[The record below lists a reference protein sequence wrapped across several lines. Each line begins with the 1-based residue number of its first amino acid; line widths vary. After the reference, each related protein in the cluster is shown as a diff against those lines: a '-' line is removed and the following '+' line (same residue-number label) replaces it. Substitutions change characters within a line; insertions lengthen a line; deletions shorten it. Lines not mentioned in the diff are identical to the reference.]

1 MTTLPAMTLEAEMS
15 NRFAIGRRNFL
26 GVTGGGVLLG
36 SALRRRSQRGAEGS
50 DSLAAGAPDGH
61 ARTAL
66 LHQGTDLAIALSPDR
81 RTIAMDAV
89 GTLWTLPVQGGTARP
104 LTDTFA
110 DVARP
115 AWSPDG
121 SMITFQSYRDGN
133 FNIWTARPDG
143 TAARE
148 LTEGPYDHREPQ
160 FSPDGQSIAFSSDLS
175 GSYGIYTLD
184 LASGKVAAWADTGA
198 EEYEPA
204 WAPDGKRIAFVA
216 DSTSIVVADASGGRA
231 TIATAPAG
239 AQLHAP
245 TWSPDGTAVYYTQIA
260 NGMSHLMR
268 DGQPVFT
275 GEEVFPFAISWIS
288 ADEFLYTASGEI
300 RRRSLSSGA
309 AETIPFSAEVA
320 TVTPAY
326 RKRRRDFD
334 STKPVQVRGIGSPVL
349 SPDTGSV
356 AFRALNDIWT
366 VRIGHRPVPLTND
379 HFWKSDPAWS
389 PDGRWLSYSSDRGG
403 KLDIWLRDLR
413 SGADT
418 QLTNLDGAAAVS
430 ATWSR
435 DGGHLAFLDQAGN
448 VYTVEVATGSV
459 RKVFGPLWEPSK
471 PTWSADG
478 NTLALAAIKPYSAH
492 YREGVSQILL
502 INITTGVATYVEP
515 MPHRSIGT
523 RGDDGPVWSPDGR
536 WMAFVVGS
544 VLWIMPVAPDGTPAG
559 QPRQITSEVTD
570 APTWSG
576 DSSQLLYLSNG
587 RLRLVSV
594 ADGRTRTVPVPLA
607 WSNAKPAGRKVIHA
621 GALWDGAT
629 PAIQRDVDIIV
640 EGNKI
645 AAIEGHRAGRSGE
658 FIDASGSMVIPGLI
672 DMHNHREM
680 QGYSYGDRQGRLWL
694 SLGITTTRSPGSPA
708 YHMVEERESLQ
719 SGARVGPRY
728 FATGEA
734 IDGSR
739 IYYNFMRPVVD
750 DAQLALELERAEA
763 LDYDLVKCYVRLPVK
778 WQAYVIDWAHRHHIH
793 ATSHYHFPAFALGGD
808 GMEHVGATNRLGYSR
823 TFTGQGAGFGIGA
836 AYQDCITLFN
846 TSGAVRTPTLFVSMT
861 LFREDTSLVTDRRV
875 TTLYPSWEY
884 ASLQASVTSAKTT
897 DQTANRI
904 CLANQVAQLVA
915 MQRGGGRVMT
925 GTDSPI
931 DHTAVSTHMNMRA
944 MVKYGMTPYEV
955 LVTATRTPGEFL
967 QEPIG
972 QVRPGYYADLVAV
985 DGNPLAR
992 IEDAAAVRM
1001 VMTGGVPYTV
1011 DQLLEPFLAASP
1023 QASASPMLAAA
1034 PDPPANRRYWWHDP
1048 HYIEAGRRSCC
1059 VMG

>member
-1 MTTLPAMTLEAEMS
+1 MS
-15 NRFAIGRRNFL
+15 DRFAMGRRSFL
-26 GVTGGGVLLG
+26 TVTGGGMLLG
-36 SALRRRSQRGAEGS
+36 SAARARSERLSGQTKGA
-50 DSLAAGAPDGH
+50 AAESGAASGH
-61 ARTAL
+61 PRTVL
-66 LHQGTDLAIALSPDR
+66 LHQGTDMAVALSPDR

-89 GTLWTLPVQGGTARP
+89 GLLWTLPVQGGAARA
-104 LTDTFA
+104 LTDSFA

-121 SMITFQSYRDGN
+121 SMITFQSYRNGN
-133 FNIWTARPDG
+133 FNIVVMNPDTA
-143 TAARE
+143 AARE
-148 LTEGPYDHREPQ
+148 LTTGPYDHREPQ
-160 FSPDGQSIAFSSDLS
+160 FSPDGGSIVFSSDMS

-184 LASGKVAAWADTGA
+184 LASGKIATWADTTA

-231 TIATAPAG
+231 TVATAPAG

-260 NGMSHLMR
+260 NGTSQLMR
-268 DGQPVFT
+268 DGQPVFA
-275 GEEVFPFAISWIS
+275 GEEVFPFAVSWIS
-288 ADEFLYTASGEI
+288 PDEFLYTAGGEI

-309 AETIPFSAEVA
+309 AETIPFSAEAA
-320 TVTPAY
+320 TITPTY

-334 STKPVQVRGIGSPVL
+334 STEPNQARGIGSPVL
-349 SPDTGSV
+349 SPDAGSV

-366 VRIGHRPVPLTND
+366 MRIGQRPVPLTND

-418 QLTNLDGAAAVS
+418 QLTNLDGSAAVS

-435 DGGHLAFLDQAGN
+435 DGARLAFLDQAGN
-448 VYTVEVATGSV
+448 VYTVEVATGNV
-459 RKVFGPLWEPSK
+459 RKVFGPLWEPGK

-502 INITTGVATYVEP
+502 ISVTTGAATYVAP

-536 WMAFVVGS
+536 SMAFVVGS
-544 VLWIMPVAPDGTPAG
+544 VLWVMPVAPDGTPTG
-559 QPRQITSEVTD
+559 EPKQVTSEVTD

-576 DSSQLLYLSNG
+576 DSSQLLYLAG
-587 RLRLVSV
+587 GVLRLVSV
-594 ADGRTRTVPVPLA
+594 ADGRTLTVRTPLT

-621 GALWDGAT
+621 GSLWDGAT
-629 PAIQRDVDIIV
+629 PAVQRDVDIII

-645 AAIEGHRAGRSGE
+645 AAIEGHRPGRAGE
-658 FIDASGSMVIPGLI
+658 FIDASNSMVIPGLI

-708 YHMVEERESLQ
+708 YHMVEERESVQ
-719 SGARVGPRY
+719 SGARIGPRY

-734 IDGSR
+734 VDGSR

-750 DAQLALELERAEA
+750 DAQLALELQRAEA

-778 WQAYVIDWAHRHHIH
+778 WQAYVIGWAHRRRIH
-793 ATSHYHFPAFALGGD
+793 ATSHYHFPAFAFGGD
-808 GMEHVGATNRLGYSR
+808 GMEHIGATNRLGYSR

-836 AYQDCITLFN
+836 AYQDCISLFN

-884 ASLQASVTSAKTT
+884 ASLQASVNSAKTT

-915 MQRGGGRVMT
+915 MQRGGGRIMT

-944 MVKYGMTPYEV
+944 MAKYGMTPYEV

-972 QVRPGYYADLVAV
+972 QLRPGYYADLVAL
-985 DGNPLAR
+985 DGNPLER
-992 IEDAAAVRM
+992 IEDAASVRL
-1001 VMTGGVPYTV
+1001 VMTNGVPYTV
-1011 DQLLEPFLAASP
+1011 DQLLAPFETASP
-1023 QASASPMLAAA
+1023 QAGVSSMLAAV

-1059 VMG
+1059 IMG